1 LTDEDLPIG
10 VQSLEVAVEVV
21 GTEPTLVTP
30 GDPGVIEPTP
40 ANPPTSP
47 SPKPINSPTQTP
59 TPSPTPT
66 PTPSATEESSAEPE
80 PTESSVAE
88 APAAETEPSS
98 EPAPEAPPVL
108 DSIGDVLASVFGA
121 VANPGIGASG
131 DDSVIVEFDPLGSPE
146 AVKATNN
153 LLAATGA
160 LIGVAAAA
168 GAAAAAAAAAGAAA
182 GAASAAGSAA
192 SAAGSAPTGAEMNED
207 VLDALAGA
215 EYDMDVFEDS
225 KERWG
230 DRLAMFALP
239 LLTFLD
245 RPTRLWTRRVAKFSP
260 FVSKL
265 LNDGIYLR
273 AIAGSMSMLPTIAA
287 IVIAIISLQLNQGE
301 LLHPPVPLFIAL
313 AVLGIFDGLAGA
325 VGLLVFLIGSLPLV
339 DFTQITDLRMLA
351 GILVAGF
358 GPIVLARSVRNFRR
372 KAPVGTQGLL
382 DRIGDI
388 AFASLL
394 GGWVAGLVVR
404 ALPALTG
411 LTLPAANYVLTFQI
425 VATIAIAIRILI
437 EDFAARYYP
446 ARMDQLAPDYIPEPP
461 KAQVIVSH
469 IFKYF
474 FYAFVASAFMGF
486 GPVVWIA
493 SALFMLPGLLG
504 YVADRFPRI
513 PVLWKLLPTGLPG
526 LAMILGL
533 EIVLEGWLS
542 QQLGD
547 DPNFSTIFVFAL
559 LGLITLLTILG
570 ILGRPKPGEIHP
582 LAKPQSIWLY
592 RAGGV
597 FTLFAL
603 IYLTS
608 QL

>member
-1 LTDEDLPIG
+1 
-10 VQSLEVAVEVV
+10 
-21 GTEPTLVTP
+21 
-30 GDPGVIEPTP
+30 
-40 ANPPTSP
+40 
-47 SPKPINSPTQTP
+47 
-59 TPSPTPT
+59 
-66 PTPSATEESSAEPE
+66 
-80 PTESSVAE
+80 
-88 APAAETEPSS
+88 
-98 EPAPEAPPVL
+98 
-108 DSIGDVLASVFGA
+108 VLASVFGA

-192 SAAGSAPTGAEMNED
+192 SAAGSAPTGSEMNED

-215 EYDMDVFEDS
+215 EYDLDVFEDS

-325 VGLLVFLIGSLPLV
+325 VGLLVFLVGSLPLV

-542 QQLGD
+542 QQFGD

-570 ILGRPKPGEIHP
+570 ILGRPEPGEIHP
-582 LAKPQSIWLY
+582 LAKPQSVWLY